1 MGKTELL
8 ITLILFNIFFVLFV
22 AAVMVYIRK
31 YRQRKKEYLNE
42 IEVKNEIHKRE
53 LLATQLEIQQATM
66 QQIGRE
72 LHDNIG
78 QKLTLVSLYT
88 QQLLYENKVPEVSE
102 RIDQVSQIINQSLQ
116 DLRSLSKTLTDDNI
130 SQKEIVTLIQEEVD
144 NTNAFK
150 KCLVDFKHN
159 FQQLDLG
166 FVHKN
171 VLLRITQE
179 FIQNSIKH
187 SNCKNIF
194 ISLNTSETVLWELT
208 LKDDGVGFNQSVVQ
222 SNGIG
227 LTNMKNRAQIIG
239 AGFSLESSEYSGTT
253 LNIIL
258 KKQS

>member
-8 ITLILFNIFFVLFV
+8 ITIILFNIFFVLFV
-22 AAVMVYIRK
+22 VAVMVYIRQ
-31 YRQRKKEYLNE
+31 YRQRKKEYINE

-53 LLATQLEIQQATM
+53 ILATQLEIQQATM

-88 QQLLYENKVPEVSE
+88 QQLLYENKVSEVSE
-102 RIDQVSQIINQSLQ
+102 RIEQVSQIINQSLQ

-130 SQKEIVTLIQEEVD
+130 NQKDIVTLIQEEVE
-144 NTNAFK
+144 NTNSFK
-150 KCLVDFKHN
+150 KCIIRFEHN
-159 FQQLDLG
+159 FKQLDLD

-187 SNCKNIF
+187 ADCKNIF
-194 ISLNTSETVLWELT
+194 ITLGTSDEIIWELNI
-208 LKDDGVGFNQSVVQ
+208 KDDGIGFDRSKIT

-227 LTNMKNRAQIIG
+227 LTNMKNRAAIIG
-239 AGFSLESSEYSGTT
+239 ADFSLESQENIGTT

-258 KKQS
+258 KR

>member
-8 ITLILFNIFFVLFV
+8 ITIVLFNIFFVLFV
-22 AAVMVYIRK
+22 TAVMVYIRK
-31 YRQRKKEYLNE
+31 YKQRKKEYLNE
-42 IEVKNEIHKRE
+42 IEIKNEIHKRE

-88 QQLLYENKVPEVSE
+88 QQLLHENKVPQVSE
-102 RIDQVSQIINQSLQ
+102 TIEQVSQIINQSLQ
-116 DLRSLSKTLTDDNI
+116 DLRSLSKTLTDDKIN
-130 SQKEIVTLIQEEVD
+130 QKEIVTLIQEEVD
-144 NTNAFK
+144 NTNTFK
-150 KCLVDFKHN
+150 KCKVSFEHN
-159 FQQLDLG
+159 FEQLDLG

-187 SNCKNIF
+187 AQCKNIF
-194 ISLNTSETVLWELT
+194 INLNTSEESLWEL
-208 LKDDGVGFNQSVVQ
+208 KIWDDGIGFDRSKTI

-227 LTNMKNRAQIIG
+227 LTNMKNRAEIIG
-239 AGFSLESSEYSGTT
+239 ANFSIESRENIGTM
-253 LNIIL
+253 LSIIL
-258 KKQS
+258 KRQP

>member
-8 ITLILFNIFFVLFV
+8 ITLILFNVFFVLFV
-22 AAVMVYIRK
+22 AAIMVYIRK
-31 YRQRKKEYLNE
+31 YKQRKKEYLTE
-42 IEVKNEIHKRE
+42 IEIKNEIHQKE

-150 KCLVDFKHN
+150 KCTVHFEHN
-159 FQQLDLG
+159 FKQLDLG

-187 SNCKNIF
+187 ADCKNIF
-194 ISLNTSETVLWELT
+194 ITLNTSEDYLWELNI
-208 LKDDGVGFNQSVVQ
+208 KDDGIGFDKSNIK

-227 LTNMKNRAQIIG
+227 LTNMKNRAEIIG
-239 AGFSLESSEYSGTT
+239 ADFSFESQENWGTT
-253 LNIIL
+253 LKIIL
-258 KKQS
+258 KRQP

>member
-22 AAVMVYIRK
+22 AAVIVYIRK
-31 YRQRKKEYLNE
+31 YKQRKKEYLNE
-42 IEVKNEIHKRE
+42 IEMKNEIHQKE

-130 SQKEIVTLIQEEVD
+130 NQKEIVTLIQEEVD

-150 KCLVDFKHN
+150 KCAVDFKHN
-159 FQQLDLG
+159 FKRLDLS

-187 SNCKNIF
+187 AHCRNIF
-194 ISLNTSETVLWELT
+194 ISLNTSDEYLWELS
-208 LKDDGVGFNQSVVQ
+208 LKDDGIGFDKSNIS

-227 LTNMKNRAQIIG
+227 LTNMKNRAAIIG
-239 AGFSLESSEYSGTT
+239 ADFSLESTENCGTA

-258 KKQS
+258 KKQP

>member
-8 ITLILFNIFFVLFV
+8 ITIILFNIFFLFFV
-22 AAVMVYIRK
+22 VAVMVYIRK
-31 YRQRKKEYLNE
+31 YKQRKKEYLNE

-66 QQIGRE
+66 KQIGRE

-130 SQKEIVTLIQEEVD
+130 NQKEIVTLIQEEAD
-144 NTNAFK
+144 ITNAFK
-150 KCLVDFKHN
+150 KCHVDFKHN

-187 SNCKNIF
+187 SQCKNIF
-194 ISLNTSETVLWELT
+194 ISLNTSEESLWELNI
-208 LKDDGVGFNQSVVQ
+208 KDDGIGFDRSDIT

-227 LTNMKNRAQIIG
+227 LTNMKNRAEIIG
-239 AGFSLESSEYSGTT
+239 ADFSLESEKNKGTT

-258 KKQS
+258 KRQP

>member
-8 ITLILFNIFFVLFV
+8 ITIILFNVFFVLFV
-22 AAVMVYIRK
+22 AALMVYIRK

-42 IEVKNEIHKRE
+42 IEIKNEIHQKE

-88 QQLLYENKVPEVSE
+88 QQLLYENKVPEVNE
-102 RIDQVSQIINQSLQ
+102 RIEQVSQIINQSLQ

-130 SQKEIVTLIQEEVD
+130 NQKEIVTLIQEEVD

-150 KCLVDFKHN
+150 KCNVSFKHN
-159 FQQLDLG
+159 FKQLDLG

-187 SNCKNIF
+187 AHCKNIF
-194 ISLNTSETVLWELT
+194 INLNTSSEALWELNIQ
-208 LKDDGVGFNQSVVQ
+208 DDGIGFDRTNIR

-227 LTNMKNRAQIIG
+227 LTNMKNRAEIIG
-239 AGFSLESSEYSGTT
+239 ADFTLESLKNKGTT
-253 LNIIL
+253 VNITL
-258 KKQS
+258 KRQP

>member
-1 MGKTELL
+1 MGETELFL
-8 ITLILFNIFFVLFV
+8 TIILFNIFFIFFIV
-22 AAVMVYIRK
+22 AVMVYIKK
-31 YRQRKKEYLNE
+31 YKQRKVEYLSE
-42 IEVKNEIHKRE
+42 IQIKNEIHQRE
-53 LLATQLEIQQATM
+53 LLATQLEIQQSTM

-88 QQLLYENKVPEVSE
+88 QQLLYENRVPEVSE

-130 SQKEIVTLIQEEVD
+130 SQKEITTLIQEEVD
-144 NTNAFK
+144 NINALK
-150 KCLVDFKHN
+150 KCDIYFEHDTEN
-159 FQQLDLG
+159 LDLD

-187 SNCKNIF
+187 SQCKSIF
-194 ISLNTSETVLWELT
+194 IKLNTSEEKLWELII
-208 LKDDGVGFNQSVVQ
+208 KDDGVGFDTSKTL

-227 LTNMKNRAQIIG
+227 LTNMKNRAKIIG
-239 AGFSLESSEYSGTT
+239 AEFSFMSEANSGTS
-253 LNIIL
+253 LNISF
-258 KKQS
+258 KNQP

>member
-1 MGKTELL
+1 MGETELL
-8 ITLILFNIFFVLFV
+8 ITLILFNLFFILFV
-22 AAVMVYIRK
+22 VAIMVYIRK
-31 YRQRKKEYLNE
+31 YKQRKKEYLNE

-130 SQKEIVTLIQEEVD
+130 NQKEIVTLIQEEAD

-150 KCLVDFKHN
+150 KCHVDFQHN
-159 FQQLDLG
+159 FQQLDLE

-187 SNCKNIF
+187 SRCRNIF
-194 ISLNTSETVLWELT
+194 ISLNTSEEWLWELNIQ
-208 LKDDGVGFNQSVVQ
+208 DDGIGFDPSDIV

-227 LTNMKNRAQIIG
+227 LTNMKNRAEIIG
-239 AGFSLESSEYSGTT
+239 AEFSLESGENKGTAI
-253 LNIIL
+253 NIIL
-258 KKQS
+258 KRQP

>member
-1 MGKTELL
+1 M
-8 ITLILFNIFFVLFV
+8 FV
-22 AAVMVYIRK
+22 AAVIIYIRK
-31 YRQRKKEYLNE
+31 YKQKKSEYLIE
-42 IEVKNEIHKRE
+42 IQIKNEIHQRE

-116 DLRSLSKTLTDDNI
+116 DLRSLSQTLTDDNI
-130 SQKEIVTLIQEEVD
+130 NQKEITTLIEEEVD
-144 NTNAFK
+144 NINALK
-150 KCLVDFKHN
+150 KCRIHFEHAMENLE
-159 FQQLDLG
+159 LD

-187 SNCKNIF
+187 SQCKNIF
-194 ISLNTSETVLWELT
+194 IKLKTNEQNLWELNI
-208 LKDDGVGFNQSVVQ
+208 KDDGVGFDTTKTL

-227 LTNMKNRAQIIG
+227 LTNMKNRAKIIG
-239 AGFSLESSEYSGTT
+239 ADFSFTSETDSGTS
-253 LNIIL
+253 LNISF
-258 KKQS
+258 KNQA

>member
-8 ITLILFNIFFVLFV
+8 ITIILFNVFFVLFV
-22 AAVMVYIRK
+22 AALMVYIRK

-42 IEVKNEIHKRE
+42 IEIKNEIHQKE

-88 QQLLYENKVPEVSE
+88 QQLLYENKVPEVNE
-102 RIDQVSQIINQSLQ
+102 RIEQVSQIINQSLQ

-130 SQKEIVTLIQEEVD
+130 NQKEIVTLIQEEVD

-150 KCLVDFKHN
+150 KCNVSFKHN
-159 FQQLDLG
+159 FKQLDLG

-187 SNCKNIF
+187 AHCKNIF
-194 ISLNTSETVLWELT
+194 INLNTSNEALWELNIQ
-208 LKDDGVGFNQSVVQ
+208 DDGIGFDRTNIR

-227 LTNMKNRAQIIG
+227 LTNMKNRAEIIG
-239 AGFSLESSEYSGTT
+239 ADFTLESLKNKGTT
-253 LNIIL
+253 VNITL
-258 KKQS
+258 KRQP

>member
-8 ITLILFNIFFVLFV
+8 ITIILFNIFFVLFV

-31 YRQRKKEYLNE
+31 YKQRKKEYLIE
-42 IEVKNEIHKRE
+42 IEIKNEIHQKE

-88 QQLLYENKVPEVSE
+88 QQLLYENKVSEVNE
-102 RIDQVSQIINQSLQ
+102 RIEQVSQIINQSLQ

-130 SQKEIVTLIQEEVD
+130 NQKEIVTLIQEEVD

-150 KCLVDFKHN
+150 RCNVSFTYN
-159 FQQLDLG
+159 FNQLDLG

-187 SNCKNIF
+187 AKCKNIL
-194 ISLNTSETVLWELT
+194 INLNTSDEVLWELNI
-208 LKDDGVGFNQSVVQ
+208 KDDGIGFDRSNIR

-227 LTNMKNRAQIIG
+227 LTNMKNRAEIIG
-239 AGFSLESSEYSGTT
+239 ADFTLESLKNKGTT
-253 LNIIL
+253 VNITL
-258 KKQS
+258 KKQP

>member
-1 MGKTELL
+1 MGETELL
-8 ITLILFNIFFVLFV
+8 ITLILFNLFFLLFV
-22 AAVMVYIRK
+22 VAVMVYIRK
-31 YRQRKKEYLNE
+31 YKQRKKEYLND

-102 RIDQVSQIINQSLQ
+102 RIEQVSQIINQSLQ

-130 SQKEIVTLIQEEVD
+130 NQKEIVTLIQEEAD
-144 NTNAFK
+144 ITNAFK
-150 KCLVDFKHN
+150 KCHVDFKHN

-187 SNCKNIF
+187 SQCRNIF
-194 ISLNTSETVLWELT
+194 ISLNTSEESLWELN
-208 LKDDGVGFNQSVVQ
+208 LKDDGIGFNHSDNI

-227 LTNMKNRAQIIG
+227 LTNMKNRAEIIG
-239 AGFSLESSEYSGTT
+239 ARFSLESEENKGTT

-258 KKQS
+258 KRQP

>member
-8 ITLILFNIFFVLFV
+8 ITIILFNIFFVLFV

-31 YRQRKKEYLNE
+31 YKQRKKEYLNE
-42 IEVKNEIHKRE
+42 IEIKNEIHQKE

-102 RIDQVSQIINQSLQ
+102 RIEQVSQIINQSLQ

-130 SQKEIVTLIQEEVD
+130 NQKEIVTLIQEEVD

-150 KCLVDFKHN
+150 KCRVIFEHN

-187 SNCKNIF
+187 AHCKNIF
-194 ISLNTSETVLWELT
+194 INLNTSEDILWELNI
-208 LKDDGVGFNQSVVQ
+208 KDDGIGFDQAHTT

-227 LTNMKNRAQIIG
+227 LTNMKNRAKIIG
-239 AGFSLESSEYSGTT
+239 ADFSMESQKNIGTT

-258 KKQS
+258 KKQP

>member
-208 LKDDGVGFNQSVVQ
+208 LKDDGVGFNQSAVQ

-239 AGFSLESSEYSGTT
+239 ADFSLESSEYSGTT

>member
-22 AAVMVYIRK
+22 AAVLVYIKKYKHRK
-31 YRQRKKEYLNE
+31 REYLND
-42 IEVKNEIHKRE
+42 IQIKNEAHQRE

-88 QQLLYENKVPEVSE
+88 QQLLHENKVPQVSE
-102 RIDQVSQIINQSLQ
+102 TIEQVSQIINQSLH

-130 SQKEIVTLIQEEVD
+130 NQKEIVTLIQEEVD

-150 KCLVDFKHN
+150 KCKVSFEHN
-159 FQQLDLG
+159 FQLLDLG

-187 SNCKNIF
+187 SRCKNIF
-194 ISLNTSETVLWELT
+194 INLNTSEEALWELNIH
-208 LKDDGVGFNQSVVQ
+208 DDGVGFDRSKIT

-227 LTNMKNRAQIIG
+227 LTNMKNRASIIG
-239 AGFSLESSEYSGTT
+239 ADFSLDSQKNIGTT

-258 KKQS
+258 KRQP

>member
-1 MGKTELL
+1 MGEKELL
-8 ITLILFNIFFVLFV
+8 ATIILFNLFFAMFLI
-22 AAVMVYIRK
+22 AVIIYINK
-31 YRQRKKEYLNE
+31 YRLRKKEYLNE
-42 IEVKNEIHKRE
+42 IQIKNEIHQRE

-88 QQLLYENKVPEVSE
+88 QQLLYENKVPEVNE
-102 RIDQVSQIINQSLQ
+102 RIDQVSQIINQSLH

-130 SQKEIVTLIQEEVD
+130 SQKEIVTLIQEEAD

-150 KCLVDFKHN
+150 KCEVSFKHN
-159 FQQLDLG
+159 FEHLELD

-187 SNCKNIF
+187 SQCKNIY
-194 ISLNTSETVLWELT
+194 IQLKTSEKNLWELNI
-208 LKDDGVGFNQSVVQ
+208 KDNGVGFDTSKTQ

-227 LTNMKNRAQIIG
+227 LTNMKNRAKIIG
-239 AGFSLESSEYSGTT
+239 ADFSLISESGSGTA
-253 LNIIL
+253 LNISF
-258 KKQS
+258 KKQV

>member
-1 MGKTELL
+1 MGKTELFL
-8 ITLILFNIFFVLFV
+8 TIFLFNIFFFMFV
-22 AAVMVYIRK
+22 AAVIIYIRK
-31 YRQRKKEYLNE
+31 YKQKKSEYLIE
-42 IEVKNEIHKRE
+42 IQIKNEIHQRE
-53 LLATQLEIQQATM
+53 LLTTQLEIQQATM

-88 QQLLYENKVPEVSE
+88 QQLLYENKVPEVNE

-130 SQKEIVTLIQEEVD
+130 SQKEITTLIEEEV
-144 NTNAFK
+144 NNINALK
-150 KCLVDFKHN
+150 KCEIHFEHKGDPLE
-159 FQQLDLG
+159 LD

-187 SNCKNIF
+187 SQCKNIF
-194 ISLNTSETVLWELT
+194 IKLNTSEENVWELSI
-208 LKDDGVGFNQSVVQ
+208 KDDGIGFDTSKTL

-227 LTNMKNRAQIIG
+227 LTNMKNRAKIIG
-239 AGFSLESSEYSGTT
+239 GEYSFTSEKNTGTQ
-253 LNIIL
+253 LHISFKN
-258 KKQS
+258 KA

>member
-8 ITLILFNIFFVLFV
+8 ITIMLFNMFFVLFV

-42 IEVKNEIHKRE
+42 IEIKNEIHQRE
-53 LLATQLEIQQATM
+53 LLATQLEIQQVTM

-88 QQLLYENKVPEVSE
+88 QQLLYENKVPEVIE
-102 RIDQVSQIINQSLQ
+102 RIEQVSQIINQTLQ

-130 SQKEIVTLIQEEVD
+130 NQKEIITLIQEEVN
-144 NTNAFK
+144 NTNAFQ
-150 KCLVDFKHN
+150 KCHVDFKHN

-179 FIQNSIKH
+179 FIQNSMKH
-187 SNCKNIF
+187 ANCKNIF
-194 ISLNTSETVLWELT
+194 INLNTSEKVLWELNI
-208 LKDDGVGFNQSVVQ
+208 KDDGIGFDPSDVG

-227 LTNMKNRAQIIG
+227 LTNMKNRAEIIG
-239 AGFSLESSEYSGTT
+239 ADFRLESGENLGTT

-258 KKQS
+258 KKQQ

>member
-1 MGKTELL
+1 MGETELFL
-8 ITLILFNIFFVLFV
+8 TIILFNIFFVFFIV
-22 AAVMVYIRK
+22 AVMIYIKK
-31 YRQRKKEYLNE
+31 YKQRKVEYLSE
-42 IEVKNEIHKRE
+42 IQIKNEIHQRE
-53 LLATQLEIQQATM
+53 LLATQLEIQQSTM

-88 QQLLYENKVPEVSE
+88 QQLLYENRVPEVSE

-130 SQKEIVTLIQEEVD
+130 SQKEITTLIQEEVD
-144 NTNAFK
+144 NINALK
-150 KCLVDFKHN
+150 KCDIYFEHGTEN
-159 FQQLDLG
+159 LDLD

-187 SNCKNIF
+187 SQCKSIF
-194 ISLNTSETVLWELT
+194 IKLNTSEENLWELNI
-208 LKDDGVGFNQSVVQ
+208 KDDGVGFDTSKTL

-227 LTNMKNRAQIIG
+227 LTNMKNRAKIIG
-239 AGFSLESSEYSGTT
+239 AEFSFMSEANSGTY
-253 LNIIL
+253 LNISF
-258 KKQS
+258 KNQP

>member
-22 AAVMVYIRK
+22 AAIMVYIRK
-31 YRQRKKEYLNE
+31 YKHRKKEYLNE

-130 SQKEIVTLIQEEVD
+130 NQKEIVTLIQEEVD
-144 NTNAFK
+144 NTNSFK
-150 KCLVDFKHN
+150 KCKVNFEHN
-159 FQQLDLG
+159 FKQLDLG
-166 FVHKN
+166 FAHKN

-187 SNCKNIF
+187 AKCKNIF
-194 ISLNTSETVLWELT
+194 INLNTSEESLWELNI
-208 LKDDGVGFNQSVVQ
+208 KDDGVGFDKSNIK

-227 LTNMKNRAQIIG
+227 LTNMKNRAEIIG
-239 AGFSLESSEYSGTT
+239 ADFSLDSEKSKGTT

-258 KKQS
+258 KRQP